1 MEIMSKVMEELD
13 SREAYKREVYAPYY
27 VCSYATHCF
36 NLANQK
42 NEIYWESKRLPNMRL
57 HVLFVS
63 PAGYMK
69 SYYLGTM
76 GGDKYAIFKEAGIQ
90 VGYEQSLCLP
100 AGQYVNMA
108 DGSHKNV
115 EDVEVGDMVLHF
127 DGKDFV
133 PTEVTA
139 THEMESKEL
148 MRITL
153 TDGRSITLTPEHPLY
168 TVNGW
173 TEPKNLRLGQSVL
186 VPRKLS
192 IKGTDTYNAYEARLL
207 GYMLA
212 DGNFRQM
219 TFACADEYVLAD
231 FTICAE
237 AVGCTVTKTKHVPE
251 IEYYLKG
258 NGSGYANPARQLFD
272 RMGISKYC
280 TRDAKYIP
288 DELFKCSDRVI
299 AALLSGL
306 FSGDG
311 HYGNGGIVF
320 NNLSETLIRQ
330 SQQLL
335 TRLGIISWVYEG
347 DSIWGLFITATED
360 IEKFLDLVGFAYPV
374 EHPEKKIT
382 ASKGCIPNE
391 IYDLIESLAKAK
403 GMSWNEISRR
413 TRSNLTQARYKGNG
427 IHRDLLKRISEEL
440 CDSNLNMIAGDN
452 IAWME
457 ISNIEH
463 LPGDTVYNLSTADHT
478 FVAQDVYTH
487 NTEAGFIGTISN
499 MNGVN
504 IPTEGAAMTF
514 RHGMLLIDEFSAIT
528 NAMKVQYNAQMDSQL
543 LAALDHGNVYKRLGA
558 GKIEYK
564 TNLSLWAGV
573 QPARYDLTSGLGR
586 RMCFLL
592 FLPTRYD
599 NEQLMETMAR
609 TRNIR
614 PDEGNMQDL
623 WRSINAWYNEMYKIE
638 KVEFDD
644 SVLKAYKNMKLFSY
658 ESSYFDRL
666 ILGYHLATY
675 GPEKHMC
682 VSADNKDL
690 LEILTREKK
699 WRDQIMQGVDFVQIE
714 RLIQSAGVPCEGD
727 KYKITKR
734 ELVSE
739 AIMVGWNAQQVHEML
754 IQMLKFGII
763 SVKGNEVT
771 LEN

>member
-1 MEIMSKVMEELD
+1 MTKIMEELD
-13 SREAYKREVYAPYY
+13 SREAYKREIYAPYY

-76 GGDKYAIFKEAGIQ
+76 GGDKYAIFKETGIQ
-90 VGYEQSLCLP
+90 IGYEQSLCLP

-115 EDVEVGDMVLHF
+115 EDVEIGDMVLHF

-139 THEMESKEL
+139 THVMPANEL
-148 MRITL
+148 LKVTL
-153 TDGRSITLTPEHPLY
+153 EDGRNITLTPNHPMY
-168 TVNGW
+168 TLNGW
-173 TEPKNLRLGQSVL
+173 KEPRDIKIGDAVL
-186 VPRKLS
+186 VPRVLN
-192 IKGTDTYNAYEARLL
+192 IKGENLYTPEEARLL

-212 DGNFRQM
+212 DGNFRQL
-219 TFACADEYVLAD
+219 TFACDNEFILAD
-231 FTICAE
+231 FTKCVESIGCR
-237 AVGCTVTKTKHVPE
+237 VGKTKHVPA
-251 IEYYLKG
+251 IEYVILSQ
-258 NGSGYANPARQLFD
+258 GSGKPSKARQLFD

-280 TRDAKYIP
+280 VREEKYIP
-288 DELFKCSDRVI
+288 EDIFKCGNDVI
-299 AALLSGL
+299 ASLLRGL

-311 HYGNGGIVF
+311 HYGMNGVELANI
-320 NNLSETLIRQ
+320 SEHLIRQ

-335 TRLGIISWVYEG
+335 IRLGIISKVRDNWC
-347 DSIWGLFITATED
+347 IWKLFISNQHD
-360 IEKFLDLVGFAYPV
+360 IIRYFNMVGFSYPV
-374 EHPEKKIT
+374 DVIAKLPL
-382 ASKGCIPNE
+382 ASAGCIPGE
-391 IYDLIESLAKAK
+391 VYDLITTAM
-403 GMSWNEISRR
+403 GDMSWRQLGKL
-413 TRSNLTQARYKGNG
+413 SNSTITQSKYKKNR
-427 IHRDLLKRISEEL
+427 IHRSLVQQIANILNDDNLKMIS
-440 CDSNLNMIAGDN
+440 GDN
-452 IAWME
+452 IAWMRVVK
-457 ISNIEH
+457 IEH
-463 LPGDTVYNLSTADHT
+463 IPGELVYNLSTEDHT
-478 FVAQDVYTH
+478 FLAGDIFLH

-644 SVLKAYKNMKLFSY
+644 SVLKVYKNMKLFSY

-690 LEILTREKK
+690 LEILQREKK

-714 RLIQSAGVPCEGD
+714 RLIQSAGIPCEGD

>member
-1 MEIMSKVMEELD
+1 MEIMSKVMAELE
-13 SREAYKREVYAPYY
+13 SREAYKHEIYAPYY

-57 HVLFVS
+57 HCLFVS

-90 VGYEQSLCLP
+90 VGYEQSL
-100 AGQYVNMA
+100 
-108 DGSHKNV
+108 
-115 EDVEVGDMVLHF
+115 
-127 DGKDFV
+127 
-133 PTEVTA
+133 
-139 THEMESKEL
+139 
-148 MRITL
+148 
-153 TDGRSITLTPEHPLY
+153 
-168 TVNGW
+168 
-173 TEPKNLRLGQSVL
+173 
-186 VPRKLS
+186 
-192 IKGTDTYNAYEARLL
+192 
-207 GYMLA
+207 
-212 DGNFRQM
+212 
-219 TFACADEYVLAD
+219 
-231 FTICAE
+231 
-237 AVGCTVTKTKHVPE
+237 
-251 IEYYLKG
+251 
-258 NGSGYANPARQLFD
+258 
-272 RMGISKYC
+272 
-280 TRDAKYIP
+280 
-288 DELFKCSDRVI
+288 
-299 AALLSGL
+299 
-306 FSGDG
+306 
-311 HYGNGGIVF
+311 
-320 NNLSETLIRQ
+320 
-330 SQQLL
+330 
-335 TRLGIISWVYEG
+335 
-347 DSIWGLFITATED
+347 
-360 IEKFLDLVGFAYPV
+360 
-374 EHPEKKIT
+374 
-382 ASKGCIPNE
+382 
-391 IYDLIESLAKAK
+391 
-403 GMSWNEISRR
+403 
-413 TRSNLTQARYKGNG
+413 
-427 IHRDLLKRISEEL
+427 
-440 CDSNLNMIAGDN
+440 
-452 IAWME
+452 
-457 ISNIEH
+457 
-463 LPGDTVYNLSTADHT
+463 
-478 FVAQDVYTH
+478 
-487 NTEAGFIGTISN
+487 TEAGFIGTISN

-623 WRSINAWYNEMYKIE
+623 WRSINAWYNDMYKIE

-690 LEILTREKK
+690 MEVLTREKK